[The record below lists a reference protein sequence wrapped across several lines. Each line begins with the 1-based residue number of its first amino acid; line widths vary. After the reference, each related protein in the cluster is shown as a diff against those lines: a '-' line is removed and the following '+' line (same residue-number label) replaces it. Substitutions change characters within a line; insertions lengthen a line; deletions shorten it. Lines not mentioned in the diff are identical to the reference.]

1 MIWCPEA
8 VYPDWF
14 HEMTA
19 MFRPGFYVYRTGKT
33 PTEAAILPPEVTVTP
48 FPTGG
53 GGGVA
58 GEPLTVVIPPLQ
70 IDPQQLPIAKA
81 YPHYAFADTGQPDIP
96 AGNIPATPG

>member
-33 PTEAAILPPEVTVTP
+33 PTEAEILPPEVTVTP
-48 FPTGG
+48 FPPGG
-53 GGGVA
+53 GGGGA
-58 GEPLTVVIPPLQ
+58 GVPLTVVMPP
-70 IDPQQLPIAKA
+70 PQFNPIQQAGA
-81 YPHYAFADTGQPDIP
+81 QEFLRYTFADTGQPDIP
-96 AGNIPATPG
+96 AGNIPAT